1 MFDQFRHDMIYQ
13 SVISMKTD
21 PEYYLITAIKLE
33 SEFQTKTI
41 PILQPAY
48 AIQLLIQWHV

>member
-41 PILQPAY
+41 PILQPAC